1 MASKAKAKTA
11 LTKPKQSLTKPK
23 QSLTKPNQSLTKPNQ
38 SLTSIVDGLKKNLT
52 GSLVN
57 NYQKPEYTA
66 VTDPKLR
73 SASELNQQMG
83 TDITYDRDAIE
94 KIYKDATNASF
105 KTDMQQQQNA
115 ERNYY
120 TDMSTAQNTLMD
132 TLRQQQGQAVTSG
145 VNSGMQAASA
155 LSTMLG
161 TSQAAAK
168 EATTLAQDRQKL
180 GNTYAADLKNDTKS
194 ALDTANATGQ
204 ALATLSRQLYN
215 DDIQQKTAELS
226 YNQGINTDYAGNQSA
241 YTNSLASLLSNIAN
255 AGTGVYNNNQSA
267 VAQIQAAVQNASGTR
282 DAYKATADATKYAAN
297 LSAGQSGSSGSTA
310 QSSAQRSTAN
320 VARTNYN
327 GKSIVDGLKSAGIDS
342 SYAYRT
348 QLAQL
353 NGIQGYNGSSSQN
366 TLLLNL
372 LKNGSLRTS

>member
-1 MASKAKAKTA
+1 MASTA
-11 LTKPKQSLTKPK
+11 NANTA
-23 QSLTKPNQSLTKPNQ
+23 LTKPNQSLTD
-38 SLTSIVDGLKKNLT
+38 IVNGLKKNLT

-57 NYQKPEYTA
+57 NYRKPAYTA

-73 SASELNQQMG
+73 SASDINQQMG

-132 TLRQQQGQAVTSG
+132 TLRQQQGQAITSG

-155 LSTMLG
+155 LSAMLG

-180 GNTYAADLKNDTKS
+180 GNTYAADLKNDTKN
-194 ALDTANATGQ
+194 ALDTANSTGQ

-255 AGTGVYNNNQSA
+255 AGSGVYNNNQSA
-267 VAQIQAAVQNASGTR
+267 VAQIQAAIQNASGTR
-282 DAYKATADATKYAAN
+282 DAYQATADATKYAAN
-297 LSAGQSGSSGSTA
+297 LSAGQSGSAGSTA
-310 QSSAQRSTAN
+310 QTAAKSSSGN
-320 VARTNYN
+320 YARTNYGGN
-327 GKSIVDGLKSAGIDS
+327 SIVDGLKSAGIDS
-342 SYAYRT
+342 SYAYRA

-353 NGIQGYNGSSSQN
+353 NGIQGYSGSASQN
-366 TLLLNL
+366 TALLNL